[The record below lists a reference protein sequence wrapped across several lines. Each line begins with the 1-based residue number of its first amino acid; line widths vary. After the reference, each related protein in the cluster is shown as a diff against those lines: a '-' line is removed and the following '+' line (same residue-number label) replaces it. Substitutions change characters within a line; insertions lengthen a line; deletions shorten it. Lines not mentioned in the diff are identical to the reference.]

1 MADYCLKILTN
12 EGLAEKMGR
21 EARMRVLEK
30 FTTEKVVP
38 QYVSLYQKTLV
49 S

>member
-1 MADYCLKILTN
+1 
-12 EGLAEKMGR
+12 MGR

-38 QYVSLYQKTLV
+38 QYVSLYKKILTV
-49 S
+49 PGNY